1 MEILKGSEKGRI
13 MTVKRLLLVLSGIL
27 CHALT
32 YGQSPEIWLDYLE
45 DKSNGLIPE
54 LNDYSFAGYHFSEK
68 EIPDVVG
75 WTHFNVVDFG
85 AIADDDEFD
94 DDAIQAAIDA
104 AEDHAGPAV
113 VFFPSGRFMVSDNN
127 NTNEKIRISRDS
139 IVLKGS
145 GSEAGGTEIFMKE
158 MRVQNGHW
166 QFSFDPVSTP
176 SGSSTLI
183 TEPVAR
189 GEHSI
194 IVTDASGFSVGQ
206 VVLISHQSPEFAE
219 HHFGD
224 LPLSSQWTRLF
235 GSGGMRVY
243 ELHEI
248 KSITGTRIT
257 FVNPVQTDLPTI
269 REPYVVE
276 PYSTMNEVGVEDILF
291 TSGWVNYPEDF
302 VHHKDDIHD
311 YAWNAMQFNHVR
323 NGWVRNCEFSSWNQ
337 GIDVRESIGITISN
351 VTISGKKGH
360 ASFLTRRSYG
370 LLVKDCSDPAGQHHG
385 PGTGYSGVNT
395 VYLRHSML
403 EDISV
408 DSHSG
413 QPYATL
419 MDDVDGGVMSQNGGP
434 HDSYPHH
441 GQDFTFWN
449 YRHKSSTA
457 KTYDFWSLIRNG
469 NTYAYPNFIGF
480 QANNDVTF
488 MDEGLNQMEGQ
499 MVSPRSLF
507 EAQLELRL
515 AESGP
520 EISWLTPGYGA
531 EVEINGDLNV
541 EVSVVD
547 DGSVSSVVLYINDI
561 EQRTLTGS
569 PYRWGQDQNLDPDL
583 FNLSPGTYELKIAA
597 TDDEGNV
604 STDVVK
610 AFAGKAP
617 SIDFIN
623 PSEDEVVP
631 SGVPIVVEAS
641 ASDTDGTISSVSLYL
656 DDVLVST
663 IESAPFL
670 WENESAVA
678 SLTSGEYMLRL
689 VATDND
695 GLVTEA
701 AQNLIVNDFPMV
713 SFNTPIQEDVF
724 EQGVNVQ
731 VDVNATDS
739 DGEIDEVRLYLN
751 DTFLRAELNPPYT
764 WGVQQCL
771 DPGLFEIPTGNYELE
786 AIAVDDHG
794 SESSVTIAFVVDQI
808 LNAAHQKVALVTFP
822 NPFNQIL
829 MIKSEL
835 PLQDLR
841 LFSTAGA
848 LMQTEMETTVSGISH
863 LRTDH
868 LPTGMYILH
877 VIQENH
883 AIQEFKVFKN

>member
-1 MEILKGSEKGRI
+1 MVTIKLNASIKK
-13 MTVKRLLLVLSGIL
+13 LLFLLTGIL
-27 CHALT
+27 YQALLF
-32 YGQSPEIWLDYLE
+32 GQTPEIWQDYLD
-45 DKSNGLIPE
+45 DKSNGIIPE
-54 LNDYSFAGYHFSEK
+54 LNDYSFTGYHFSEK
-68 EIPDVVG
+68 EIPNIDG

-85 AIADDDEFD
+85 AIADDDGFD

-104 AEDHAGPAV
+104 AEDHTGPAV

-127 NTNEKIRISRDS
+127 NTNEYIRISRDS

-145 GSEAGGTEIFMKE
+145 GSEVGGTEIFMKE

-166 QFSFDPVSTP
+166 QFSFDPVSTH

-183 TEPVAR
+183 TEPVAQ

-194 IVTDASGFSVGQ
+194 IVQEASGFSTGQ

-257 FVNPVQTDLPTI
+257 FTNPVQTDLPTL

-276 PYSTMNEVGVEDILF
+276 PYSTMQEVGVEDILF
-291 TSGWVNYPEDF
+291 TSDWVNYPEDF

-311 YAWNAMQFNHVR
+311 YAWNAMQFNHIR

-337 GIDVRESIGITISN
+337 GIDVRESIGVTISN

-457 KTYDFWSLIRNG
+457 KTYDFWSIIRNG

-480 QANNDVTF
+480 QANNEVTF

-520 EISWLTPGYGA
+520 KISWLAPGYGV
-531 EVEINGDLNV
+531 EVEINGDLSV
-541 EVSVVD
+541 EVDVTD
-547 DGSVSSVVLYINDI
+547 DGSVSSVVLYINGI
-561 EQRTLTGS
+561 EQRTLTS
-569 PYRWGQDQNLDPDL
+569 APYRWGQDQNLDPNL

-597 TDDEGNV
+597 TDEDGNV
-604 STDVVK
+604 STDAVK
-610 AFAGKAP
+610 AFVGKAP
-617 SIDFIN
+617 TIN
-623 PSEDEVVP
+623 FVSPSNDEVVP
-631 SGVPIVVEAS
+631 SGVPVTIEAS
-641 ASDTDGTISSVSLYL
+641 ASDTDGTISSASLYF

-663 IESAPFL
+663 ITAAPFL
-670 WENESAVA
+670 WENESALA
-678 SLTSGEYMLRL
+678 SLISGEYALRL

-701 AQNLIVNDFPMV
+701 TQNLIVNDFPKV
-713 SFNTPIQEDVF
+713 SFNKPTQQDVF
-724 EQGVNVQ
+724 EQGANVQ
-731 VDVNATDS
+731 VDVNATDN

-751 DTFLRAELNPPYT
+751 GTFQRAELNPPYT
-764 WGVQQCL
+764 WGVQGSL
-771 DPGLFEIPTGNYELE
+771 DPELFEMPAGNYELE
-786 AIAVDDHG
+786 AIAVDNHG
-794 SESSVTIAFVVDQI
+794 SESSVTIVFVVDQV
-808 LNAAHQKVALVTFP
+808 LNTEQQKVTLVTFP
-822 NPFNQIL
+822 NPFNQNL
-829 MIKSEL
+829 MIQSEL
-835 PLQDLR
+835 PIQDIK
-841 LFSTAGA
+841 LFNAAGA
-848 LMQTEMETTVSGISH
+848 LISIEIAPPLSGISQ

-868 LPTGMYILH
+868 LRTGMYILYVVH
-877 VIQENH
+877 ENH
-883 AIQEFKVFKN
+883 SIQEFKVIKK